1 MPQTSLLWKK
11 NFSSKLIGDWDID
24 GEEKN
29 WGKLA
34 IGSCE
39 LLAGALLAIIPC
51 GLTRKIAAGI
61 IVDGFRRMLNEA
73 EEISEENELDQI
85 SQ

>member
-1 MPQTSLLWKK
+1 MSWCCE
-11 NFSSKLIGDWDID
+11 GVE
-24 GEEKN
+24 GEEKD

-51 GLTRKIAAGI
+51 GLTEKNSSRHN
-61 IVDGFRRMLNEA
+61 R
-73 EEISEENELDQI
+73 
-85 SQ
+85 

>member
-1 MPQTSLLWKK
+1 MSWCCE
-11 NFSSKLIGDWDID
+11 GVE
-24 GEEKN
+24 GEEKD

-34 IGSCE
+34 IGSCQ

-61 IVDGFRRMLNEA
+61 IVDGLRRILNEA
-73 EEISEENELDQI
+73 EEISENNELDQI